1 MVGHSCNAIT
11 TLTRLKWKDF
21 YGFKA
26 NLGIKPFPQKMQK
39 KCEGEAKLG
48 GHAEVLAQFVIHGFR
63 G

>member
-1 MVGHSCNAIT
+1 MAGHSCNAIT

-39 KCEGEAKLG
+39 EM
-48 GHAEVLAQFVIHGFR
+48 
-63 G
+63 